1 MSARRA
7 SLDAALELPVV
18 KAINRVLSDY
28 PAAREML
35 SAHRDKAIE
44 ISIGPLSVRMRIG
57 GSGSVELMGAGGENS
72 APSSSSVDVTL
83 RIPVALLPRL
93 ARRDESAYASV
104 EFTGDSE
111 LASTLSTIA
120 RHVNWDFEEDL
131 SRWIGDAAANRV
143 GSGAR
148 ALRTWGNDASTR
160 LTANFAEYLT
170 EEKRAFATARELEQ
184 LAVANEKLRD
194 DVARL
199 EARMSQLQ
207 STPR

>member
-35 SAHRDKAIE
+35 CAHRGKTIE
-44 ISIGPLSVRMRIG
+44 TFIGPVSVRMRID
-57 GSGSVELMGAGGENS
+57 GSGSVELMGAGEENS

-83 RIPVALLPRL
+83 RIPLALLPRL
-93 ARRDESAYASV
+93 ARRDDSAYASV
-104 EFTGDSE
+104 EFKGDSE

-148 ALRTWGNDASTR
+148 ALRTWGIDASTR
-160 LTANFAEYLT
+160 VTANFAEYLT
-170 EEKRAFATARELEQ
+170 EEKRAFATLRELEQ
-184 LAVANEKLRD
+184 LAMANEELRD
-194 DVARL
+194 DIARFEARL
-199 EARMSQLQ
+199 RQFQ
-207 STPR
+207 SAPR